1 MFIVTTDDTGV
12 ILTLRLGNRA
22 QYDAQR
28 VDNPDLQFL
37 EDRDVTGL
45 YQTNDVM
52 QSPQSFRLVA
62 GIGLIRTN

>member
-22 QYDAQR
+22 QYDAR
-28 VDNPDLQFL
+28 REDHPDIKFL

-45 YQTNDVM
+45 YQVNDLM
-52 QSPQSFRLVA
+52 QSPQSFRLVD
-62 GIGLIRTN
+62 GIGLIRIN